1 MQRLIAGGI
10 MHDNR
15 DMGAMFAR
23 HLLNRMSGFVKM
35 NKELGGRGTEGRRKK
50 RETTGPRDVN

>member
-1 MQRLIAGGI
+1 